1 LCSSNGKSGRANNA
15 ALCFRTRFC
24 GEEKVKRVMGK
35 GKGGK
40 WEKKRN
46 KMGGEERGKGQR
58 EGEGERRERKGGK
71 GR

>member
-15 ALCFRTRFC
+15 ALCFWTRFC

-35 GKGGK
+35 GKGEK

-46 KMGGEERGKGQR
+46 KMGGEERGKG
-58 EGEGERRERKGGK
+58 
-71 GR
+71 